1 MQISDIIPLRCTRK
15 DSYMLP
21 MWRTWFS
28 AITVTWKMAHGKLGT
43 DGVQIGEGCRN
54 IKIEP
59 VKRVSSCEMKKQEK
73 CETKKQEKTLYNASD
88 C

>member
-1 MQISDIIPLRCTRK
+1 
-15 DSYMLP
+15 
-21 MWRTWFS
+21 
-28 AITVTWKMAHGKLGT
+28 MAHGKLGT
-43 DGVQIGEGCRN
+43 DGVQIEEGCRN

>member
-1 MQISDIIPLRCTRK
+1 
-15 DSYMLP
+15 
-21 MWRTWFS
+21 
-28 AITVTWKMAHGKLGT
+28 MAYGKLGT

-59 VKRVSSCEMKKQEK
+59 VKKVSSCEMKKQEK

-88 C
+88 CDSIKKTGIMPGLLQREEQQHEKYPCDRKQLF